1 MKKYARKKYFCG
13 IVMLSEKDNI
23 SEFNQYMNLDK
34 VPNIIYANSELL
46 IKISPMCK

>member
-1 MKKYARKKYFCG
+1 MQKKYFCG

>member
-1 MKKYARKKYFCG
+1 
-13 IVMLSEKDNI
+13 MLSEKDNI